1 MELLITIG
9 AVIIGLIIVFAL
21 LRFLLKLAW
30 HLLAAGCVVL
40 LIIAVGVVLAGY
52 LMK

>member
-9 AVIIGLIIVFAL
+9 VVILALIIVFAL
-21 LRFLLKLAW
+21 LRFLFKLAW

-40 LIIAVGVVLAGY
+40 LIVAVGVVIASY